1 MSNQMVKG
9 NTAVIIGAMYA
20 GCDCFFGYPI
30 TPASE
35 ILHEAS
41 KYFPMVGRNFVQAE
55 SEEASINMV
64 YGASGTGHRV
74 MTASSGP
81 GVSLMQE
88 GFTYLAGAELPAVI
102 VDIMRAGPGLGNIG
116 PEQGDYNQI
125 VKGGGHGNYRN
136 IVLAPNSVQEMCD
149 LTMKAFELADK
160 WRNPVVVLA
169 DGTLGQMAEP
179 LEFPTEAIEPEI
191 DESWAVRGNENTMEN
206 LITSIFN
213 DFDELEDFNYK
224 LQDKYAQIDASE
236 VIIDEYQVEDAD
248 IVLVSYGISSRI
260 ARSAV
265 DKSRAK
271 GIKVGLLRPITLSPF
286 PTERIKELSDKG
298 VDFISVEMSNGQ
310 LLADVQ
316 FAALRKEKTHLVN
329 RMGGNLI
336 ELKQILAKIY
346 EIAGIEDEDLDL
358 SKRSEEKASP
368 NIID

>member
-74 MTASSGP
+74 MTSSSGP
-81 GVSLMQE
+81 GISLMQE
-88 GFTYLAGAELPAVI
+88 GFTFLAGAELPAVI

-125 VKGGGHGNYRN
+125 VKGGGHGNYKN

-179 LEFPTEAIEPEI
+179 LVFPTEAIKPKI
-191 DESWAVRGNENTMEN
+191 DETWAVRGNKETMEN

-213 DFDELEDFNYK
+213 DFNDLEDFNFK
-224 LQDKYAQIDASE
+224 LQEKYAKIDAEE
-236 VIIDEYQVEDAD
+236 VIVDEYQVEDAE
-248 IVLVSYGISSRI
+248 IV
-260 ARSAV
+260 
-265 DKSRAK
+265 
-271 GIKVGLLRPITLSPF
+271 LSPF
-286 PTERIKELSDKG
+286 PVERVKELADKG
-298 VDFISVEMSNGQ
+298 VEFISVEMSNGQ

-316 FAALRKEKTHLVN
+316 FAALRREGTHLVN

-336 ELKQILAKIY
+336 ELKHVLAKIY
-346 EIAGIEDEDLDL
+346 EIAGIDEEIDT